1 VIVVNVDDVE
11 CLLFATTSTL
21 IVDRGVCVMPT
32 PVKMPRLG
40 ESVAEGTIGTW
51 IKQEGDYVERDEAL
65 AEVITDKINAELP
78 SPIAGRL
85 VKILVNVD
93 ETVPVG
99 TDIALIEESAD
110 VGQGRRDS
118 GLPLSAPT
126 EGDASSSGDA
136 GRGVEPLPDATPVK
150 SPFQTATSKS
160 QNGGYLTNGTNS
172 DPKNGSPLKAV
183 EEERPRISPL
193 ARRLAREHGID
204 LNDLAGTGAGGRVR
218 KEDIL
223 AYLAQRQSVQPT
235 VVPQPLASPPPIPA
249 TPQPAPSSLPD
260 FPPTVLSLPA
270 SSVGLDEEV
279 MIPGRMRLAIAE
291 HMVRS
296 KRTSPHATT
305 VVEVDMTNIAK
316 WLEKN
321 KEDFKRREGYSMSFV
336 PFVMKAVCE
345 GIRKFPL
352 INSTWT
358 EDNRIIIKKRIHL
371 GIAVATD
378 TGLVVPTIYDTDQYT
393 LAGLARQVHTIA
405 QKARTNK
412 LTVQDMQNSTFV
424 VNNPGVFG
432 TIISMPIINQPHA
445 GILSMDAVVK
455 RPVVIEDDAIAVR
468 SMMYLCFSFDH
479 RILDGAGAGGF
490 LQAVRAKLQSY
501 GREIDVY

>member
-1 VIVVNVDDVE
+1 M
-11 CLLFATTSTL
+11 S
-21 IVDRGVCVMPT
+21 T

-40 ESVAEGTIGTW
+40 ESVAEGTIGAW
-51 IKQEGDYVERDEAL
+51 IKQVGDYVEKDEAL
-65 AEVITDKINAELP
+65 AEIITDKINAELP
-78 SPIAGRL
+78 SPVAGRL
-85 VKILVNVD
+85 TNILVNVD

-110 VGQGRRDS
+110 QKRRDTDDRKGS
-118 GLPLSAPT
+118 SLQPLSVPTDDTNSSPVDTTHTVKPAP
-126 EGDASSSGDA
+126 G
-136 GRGVEPLPDATPVK
+136 PDAIPAQG
-150 SPFQTATSKS
+150 PFQPATPKPY
-160 QNGGYLTNGTNS
+160 NRGYITDGRNNS
-172 DPKNGSPLKAV
+172 PQNGSPLKTE
-183 EEERPRISPL
+183 EEERQRISPL
-193 ARRLAREHGID
+193 ARRLAREHGIN
-204 LNDLAGTGAGGRVR
+204 LNELAGTGAGGRVR

-223 AYLAQRQSVQPT
+223 AYLAQRQSAQPAH
-235 VVPQPLASPPPIPA
+235 VPQPVAGPPTIPA
-249 TPQPAPSSLPD
+249 ISQPTPVSIPTLP
-260 FPPTVLSLPA
+260 FVSA
-270 SSVGLDEEV
+270 GLDEDV
-279 MIPGRMRLAIAE
+279 IIPSRMRLAIAE

-345 GIRKFPL
+345 GIRKFPI

-358 EDNRIIIKKRIHL
+358 EDNRIIIKKHIHL

-393 LAGLARQVHTIA
+393 LTGLARQVNIVA
-405 QKARTNK
+405 QKARANK
-412 LTVQDMQNSTFV
+412 LTIQDMQNSTFV
-424 VNNPGVFG
+424 VSNPGVFG

-455 RPVVIEDDAIAVR
+455 RPVVVEDDAIAVR

-490 LQAVRAKLQSY
+490 LQAVRTKLQSY
-501 GREIDVY
+501 SREIDVY

>member
-1 VIVVNVDDVE
+1 
-11 CLLFATTSTL
+11 
-21 IVDRGVCVMPT
+21 MPT

-40 ESVAEGTIGTW
+40 ESVAEGTIGAW
-51 IKQEGDYVERDEAL
+51 IKQVGDYVERDEAL
-65 AEVITDKINAELP
+65 AEIITDKINAELP
-78 SPIAGRL
+78 SPVAGRL
-85 VKILVNVD
+85 TDILVKVD

-99 TDIALIEESAD
+99 TDIALIEEGGEVAESE
-110 VGQGRRDS
+110 VGERGQAH
-118 GLPLSAPT
+118 APT
-126 EGDASSSGDA
+126 GDGAS
-136 GRGVEPLPDATPVK
+136 TQ
-150 SPFQTATSKS
+150 SPFQAVTPKS
-160 QNGGYLTNGTNS
+160 QNGAITRQSADNG
-172 DPKNGSPLKAV
+172 LKD
-183 EEERPRISPL
+183 ESLLETEGEERQRISPL
-193 ARRLAREHGID
+193 ARRLAREHGIN
-204 LNDLAGTGAGGRVR
+204 LNELVGTGSGGRVR

-223 AYLAQRQSVQPT
+223 AYLEQRQSAQP
-235 VVPQPLASPPPIPA
+235 VNVPQPETVQMDSPSPIP
-249 TPQPAPSSLPD
+249 PK
-260 FPPTVLSLPA
+260 SLPA
-270 SSVGLDEEV
+270 PAYTPTSPSIAAASTGLDEEV
-279 MIPGRMRLAIAE
+279 IIPGRMRLAIAE

-321 KEDFKRREGYSMSFV
+321 KEDFKRREGYSISFV

-358 EDNRIIIKKRIHL
+358 EDNKIVIKKRINL

-378 TGLVVPTIYDTDQYT
+378 EGLVVPTVYGADQYT
-393 LAGLARQVHTIA
+393 LAGLARQVSGIA
-405 QKARTNK
+405 QKARANK
-412 LTVQDMQNSTFV
+412 LTIQDLQNSTFV

-455 RPVVIEDDAIAVR
+455 RPVVVEDDAIAVR

-490 LQAVRAKLQSY
+490 LQAVRTKLQGY